1 MPKIVDHEQRRAELV
16 DVILKVMGR
25 YGLSGTTIRSIAR
38 EGGFSSGVLSHYFSS
53 KEEMV
58 NFAFGAVADAIFAR
72 AEKRLE
78 LAESPRQRVRIL
90 IEELVPRK
98 GNDPESV
105 VSVAFWG
112 MALHDPALRKQFH
125 DRYESW
131 RGYLRRELQ
140 AAAKK
145 TSSKSPQSVEDTVDL
160 VISITDGFAVSWTLD
175 PKRYDAAKR
184 ERLID
189 RALDLLVQG

>member
-1 MPKIVDHEQRRAELV
+1 
-16 DVILKVMGR
+16 
-25 YGLSGTTIRSIAR
+25 
-38 EGGFSSGVLSHYFSS
+38 
-53 KEEMV
+53 MV
-58 NFAFGAVADAIFAR
+58 NFAFGAVAEAIFAR

-78 LAESPRQRVRIL
+78 QAETPRQRIRVL

-98 GNDPESV
+98 GNDLESV

-125 DRYESW
+125 DRYEAW
-131 RGYLRRELQ
+131 RGYLRQELQ
-140 AAAKK
+140 ITAKK
-145 TSSKSPQSVEDTVDL
+145 SSSKPPQSVEDTVDL

-175 PKRYDAAKR
+175 PRRYDAAKR

-189 RALDLLVQG
+189 RALDLLTEV